1 MRIQEFIPFLPVHST
16 RLVWAPGRVSGA
28 CAVAWV
34 PHPDKVKVKGK
45 EFMRLFSKVSEIRY
59 PRRALHFAKLEV
71 SHCPHQ
77 APKDH
82 LGRSILLKAPPAL
95 PQHAK
100 QSCLVKFGSW
110 GAEVEA
116 ETDNTGPVAE
126 LLTPPYQRQW
136 VVPTTKELPKS
147 RSGNCLSQEH
157 KPEKRNIKLPPKDRT
172 KRCHF
177 SAWKNQILLY
187 PRSSHTC

>member
-34 PHPDKVKVKGK
+34 PHPDEVKVKGK

-110 GAEVEA
+110 GAEA
-116 ETDNTGPVAE
+116 ETDNPGPVAE

-147 RSGNCLSQEH
+147 RSGNCLSQKH
-157 KPEKRNIKLPPKDRT
+157 KPKKKKT
-172 KRCHF
+172 
-177 SAWKNQILLY
+177 
-187 PRSSHTC
+187 